1 MERRKKY
8 THITARVNKISKLV
22 SKCKLKD
29 LCNYTLSEA
38 YWRLDEG
45 KGLLHNYDQESFNIW
60 SDLMNQIAKMTS
72 PAPLFKQQHEQLC
85 SHRNYIWN
93 KMEEYR
99 TWIDKGTYPTQ
110 LQTYAYERNI
120 LMPFVQFAI
129 ELLVTNERDILS
141 LDINEILE
149 FAQKHQEK
157 YVRDTDERIE
167 RGEIKEF
174 RYPEELRTSTY
185 QIRTD
190 YSHKQSNS
198 ELIRSRIDGIWDLSP
213 KTDETH
219 RSIYSANHNVIKE
232 YESWKNLKI
241 KHDLNDLLNFFQRIQ
256 IPPMSEI

>member
-22 SKCKLKD
+22 SKHKLKY

-45 KGLLHNYDQESFNIW
+45 KGLLHIYDQESFNIW
-60 SDLMNQIAKMTS
+60 SDLMNQISKMTS
-72 PAPLFKQQHEQLC
+72 PAPLSKGQHEELC
-85 SHRNYIWN
+85 SHRYYIWD

-110 LQTYAYERNI
+110 LQTYAYDRNI
-120 LMPFVQFAI
+120 AMPFVQFAI
-129 ELLVTNERDILS
+129 DLLVTNERDILS
-141 LDINEILE
+141 LDINEVLDL
-149 FAQKHQEK
+149 AQKYEEK
-157 YVRDTDERIE
+157 YVKDTNERID

-174 RYPEELRTSTY
+174 RLPEELRTSTY
-185 QIRTD
+185 QIRAD

-198 ELIRSRIDGIWDLSP
+198 ELIRSRLDGIWDLNP

-219 RSIYSANHNVIKE
+219 RVVYTENYRIIEE
-232 YESWKNLKI
+232 YNSWKQLKV
-241 KHDLNDLLNFFQRIQ
+241 KHELNALLDFFKRIR
-256 IPPMSEI
+256 IPKMPEL